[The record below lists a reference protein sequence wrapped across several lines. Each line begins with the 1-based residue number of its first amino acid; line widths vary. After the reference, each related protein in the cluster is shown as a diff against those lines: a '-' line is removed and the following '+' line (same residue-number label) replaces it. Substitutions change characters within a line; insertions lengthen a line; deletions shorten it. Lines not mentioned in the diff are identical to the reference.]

1 MHWDNR
7 VRIVPPTGTGH
18 TASPFSTGIGVAAA
32 GEIDLVCARGRTVV
46 FAEVKARTE
55 LTHGHP
61 FEAVTPSKQR
71 RLHHLA
77 FLYLHAQTVHWAEL
91 RFDVV
96 AVLGN
101 ELEVLEG
108 AF

>member
-1 MHWDNR
+1 M
-7 VRIVPPTGTGH
+7 
-18 TASPFSTGIGVAAA
+18 
-32 GEIDLVCARGRTVV
+32 
-46 FAEVKARTE
+46 KARTE

-71 RLHHLA
+71 RLHRLA